1 MKETFE
7 RTFARVILDATDAIS
22 PMKVIAILSR
32 TERATSSQVIRSIRA
47 MCLVRYI
54 IIMKAIRRNTLTKRE
69 RYCRLFKLTDV
80 NSLHL
85 LFLTDVLLFLQV
97 VSVEQLPKAAVKY
110 KLQTEITDKQ
120 HLDTLKQWTSPAPW
134 EPSFLKEKRP
144 KKEGGEKG
152 DRLKIEDD
160 ERLDENSG
168 GDLKVKSKSK
178 QKAVKDVKDVKEV
191 KMNTAVHV
199 QIIVYRSLSSVT

>member
-1 MKETFE
+1 M
-7 RTFARVILDATDAIS
+7 
-22 PMKVIAILSR
+22 
-32 TERATSSQVIRSIRA
+32 
-47 MCLVRYI
+47 
-54 IIMKAIRRNTLTKRE
+54 
-69 RYCRLFKLTDV
+69 
-80 NSLHL
+80 
-85 LFLTDVLLFLQV
+85 
-97 VSVEQLPKAAVKY
+97 EQLPKAAVKY

-120 HLDTLKQWTSPAPW
+120 HVDTLKQWTSPAPW

-160 ERLDENSG
+160 ERLDEKSG

-199 QIIVYRSLSSVT
+199 QIILYRSVEFSDMTYTCRDRRLRAGHRSWRLCILQAGKTCAHGANQLN

>member
-1 MKETFE
+1 V
-7 RTFARVILDATDAIS
+7 VI
-22 PMKVIAILSR
+22 
-32 TERATSSQVIRSIRA
+32 
-47 MCLVRYI
+47 
-54 IIMKAIRRNTLTKRE
+54 
-69 RYCRLFKLTDV
+69 
-80 NSLHL
+80 
-85 LFLTDVLLFLQV
+85 
-97 VSVEQLPKAAVKY
+97 VEQLPKAAVKY

-134 EPSFLKEKRP
+134 EPSFLKERRP

-160 ERLDENSG
+160 ERLDEKSG
-168 GDLKVKSKSK
+168 GELKVKSKSK

-191 KMNTAVHV
+191 KMNSAVHV